1 MENTSNLIKNANEFL
16 DSLNGINNK
25 LKEIV
30 DKIKNKTI
38 DKTELSNI
46 ISTLEKNLEILQDL
60 KSKMEFLEFD
70 SPYKNVG
77 KLKGSY
83 DSEGL
88 QEIASYSTYLRR
100 IASEKKGILERV
112 RHALVAHKIALAHLT
127 EDIGNINLPPNL
139 PLDGSYKKIMFEFP
153 PYLVTTYKE
162 FLDILEP
169 KGRGI
174 LTSYTVS
181 LIVIDKGKREFKRV
195 KVEDKNYEKY
205 IKEKFGNAIIT
216 SIKRN
221 FSKNKIID
229 DQYVRRVLAIGY
241 LNAYKDEI
249 ERAINEKI
257 DKLLNEEE
265 KKYLNKYLE
274 LCLLFRE
281 EADISGGILDVR
293 CMEERK
299 LKELELKEI
308 LEKEGLYK
316 DGEPIELLKK
326 AIKIKNEL
334 SKEIS
339 KDILIKKFSED
350 VFKFY
355 LYKTPDERARSNL
368 FPSIMIT
375 PQKGFLSWMKV
386 EGVDCINVL
395 DLKFKLEE
403 ELPKYQIPLKNIG
416 GVALY
421 LIHDWKTVE
430 KFNFNKKDIED
441 LLKKIAL
448 IEPIKEILKDKNVD
462 ISKLEKFGKVKK
474 EKTKKFL
481 DLLSGL

>member
-1 MENTSNLIKNANEFL
+1 MDNASNLIEIANEFL
-16 DSLNGINNK
+16 DSLSELNNK
-25 LKEIV
+25 LKEVVI
-30 DKIKNKTI
+30 KIKNKNI
-38 DKTELSNI
+38 DEIEFNNI
-46 ISTLEKNLEILQDL
+46 ISTLEENLKTLQNL

-70 SPYKNVG
+70 YPYKNVG
-77 KLKGSY
+77 KLRGSY

-88 QEIASYSTYLRR
+88 QEIANYSSYLRR

-112 RHALVAHKIALAHLT
+112 KHALVAHKIALGHLS

-139 PLDGSYKKIMFEFP
+139 PLDGSYKKIMSEFP
-153 PYLVTTYKE
+153 PYLINTYKE

-181 LIVIDKGKREFKRV
+181 FIVIDKGKREFKRI
-195 KVEDKNYEKY
+195 KVEDKNYEKF
-205 IKEKFGNAIIT
+205 IKEKYGNVIIT

-221 FSKNKIID
+221 YSKNKIID

-241 LNAYKDEI
+241 LNTYKDEI
-249 ERAINEKI
+249 EKTIEEKLNR
-257 DKLLNEEE
+257 LLSEED
-265 KKYLNKYLE
+265 KKYLKKYLE
-274 LCLLFRE
+274 LTSTFNE
-281 EADISGGILDVR
+281 EEDISGGILDIR
-293 CMEERK
+293 CVEEKK

-316 DGEPIELLKK
+316 NGEPIDSLKE
-326 AIKIKNEL
+326 AIKLKNEL
-334 SKEIS
+334 SKKIS
-339 KDILIKKFSED
+339 FDILIKRFSED

-355 LYKTPDERARSNL
+355 LYKTPDERSRSNL

-375 PQKGFLSWMKV
+375 PQKGFLTWMKV
-386 EGVDCINVL
+386 EGVDCVNVL

-421 LIHDWKTVE
+421 LIHDWDVVE
-430 KFNFNKKDIED
+430 RFNFDKKEIED

-448 IEPIKEILKDKNVD
+448 IEPLKEILISKNVD
-462 ISKLEKFGKVKK
+462 IKKLEKFGKVKK

-481 DLLSGL
+481 NLLGKL

>member
-1 MENTSNLIKNANEFL
+1 MDSTGNLINSANEFL
-16 DSLNGINNK
+16 DSLSGLNEKIK
-25 LKEIV
+25 TVVE
-30 DKIKNKTI
+30 KIKNKKI
-38 DKTELSNI
+38 DKSELSDI
-46 ISTLEKNLEILQDL
+46 ISTLEKNLKILQDL

-77 KLKGSY
+77 KLKGGY

-112 RHALVAHKIALAHLT
+112 RHALAAHKIALSHLT
-127 EDIGNINLPPNL
+127 EDIGNILLPPNL
-139 PLDGSYKKIMFEFP
+139 PLDGSYKRMMFEFP
-153 PYLVTTYKE
+153 PYLVSTYKT

-169 KGRGI
+169 KGRGV
-174 LTSYTVS
+174 LTSYTIS

-195 KVEDKNYEKY
+195 KVEDPNYEKF

-241 LNAYKDEI
+241 LKTYKDEI
-249 ERAINEKI
+249 ENSIKKKI
-257 DKLLNEEE
+257 DELLNEEE
-265 KKYLNKYLE
+265 KSCLNKYLDI
-274 LCLLFRE
+274 CMMFRTE
-281 EADISGGILDVR
+281 TDVNGGILDIR
-293 CMEERK
+293 CMEEKK
-299 LKELELKEI
+299 LKELELKEM
-308 LEKEGLYK
+308 LEREGLFK
-316 DGEPIELLKK
+316 NGEPIDPLKK
-326 AIKIKNEL
+326 ALQIRNEI

-355 LYKTPDERARSNL
+355 LCKTPDERARSNL

-386 EGVDCINVL
+386 DGINCTDVL

-421 LIHDWKTVE
+421 LIHDWNAVE
-430 KFNFNKKDIED
+430 RFNFDKKEIED

-448 IEPIKEILKDKNVD
+448 IEPIKEVLKEKNVD
-462 ISKLEKFGKVKK
+462 VKKLEKYGKVKK

-481 DLLSGL
+481 DLLSGI